1 MKSVAL
7 YDLVYADALAV
18 ITKRKTPPVHE
29 LFNSRHTRFSNSIS
43 GIWYT
48 CTNFLSD
55 CFIDEMSTGSDGL
68 VYDCQCAP
76 GYTCVPTGEFAL
88 DKGQPGE

>member
-1 MKSVAL
+1 MNFKNSK
-7 YDLVYADALAV
+7 
-18 ITKRKTPPVHE
+18 IKKRLH
-29 LFNSRHTRFSNSIS
+29 
-43 GIWYT
+43 IWCT

-76 GYTCVPTGEFAL
+76 GYKCVPTGEFAL
-88 DKGQPGE
+88 DKGPPGG